1 MDVNKMTD
9 LNDTALFIINS
20 LKEKDMTREE
30 LLEKMLDEY
39 EIDKATAES
48 DLEEFIDKAISLGV
62 IKP

>member
-20 LKEKDMTREE
+20 LKEKDMTKEE

-39 EIDKATAES
+39 EIDKATAEA
-48 DLEEFIDKAISLGV
+48 DLEKFINKATSLGV